1 MVSRAITYPLIAV
14 IAISIFANYSLYQS
28 IHSLEKTSENLKQQN
43 NELYQKIQELQQT
56 LENYKQQND
65 DLTEKLSK
73 ATVPEKNDQATA
85 SREQTSTPSQ
95 SKGVSSSTESITA
108 VAVRPV
114 LVNDGFFETTTY
126 EGTVMKITV
135 DVRDGA
141 GLALVNTDVP
151 TGVDFQT
158 SAKTAIKVAQKIS
171 GVDLSNKDV
180 IFSISSKN
188 NQELQAV
195 DGPSAGAA
203 MTALLTSDLSGK
215 QIDDKVLITG
225 TILPDGT
232 IGRVGGVAEKAD
244 AAGKYGAKIFLV
256 PNGQALA
263 HVQSCD
269 EKRSGVFIYRS
280 CTLEEKPLSPIME
293 EKYGM
298 KVIEVDNI
306 EKASQYFNAKT

>member
-1 MVSRAITYPLIAV
+1 MVSRTITYLLIVV
-14 IAISIFANYSLYQS
+14 IAISIFANYSLYQG

-43 NELYQKIQELQQT
+43 NELYQKTQELQQT
-56 LENYKQQND
+56 LENYKQQNN
-65 DLTEKLSK
+65 DLAEKLSK
-73 ATVPEKNDQATA
+73 GTVTEKNDQTTA
-85 SREQTSTPSQ
+85 SREQASIPNQT
-95 SKGVSSSTESITA
+95 KGVSSTESITA

-135 DVRDGA
+135 DVRDGT
-141 GLALVNTDVP
+141 GLALVNTEVP

-203 MTALLTSDLSGK
+203 MTALLTSDLLGK

-232 IGRVGGVAEKAD
+232 VGKVGGVAEKAD

-293 EKYGM
+293 DKYGM

-306 EKASQYFNAKT
+306 EKASEYLNAKT